1 MRIGPAFLQ
10 TFAVQ
15 LLQTAASI
23 ITGIVIARGLGPT
36 GQGQYAVLLAGVGLL
51 STMAAAGQFEGNVLT
66 SAGQQS
72 QGRILVV
79 RSVCQ
84 AALAGALVLAT
95 NGMWRSASALSGNRS
110 VAVILSLIV
119 MAEVLALLF
128 RGINLGQH
136 QITAYNVAT
145 LIQRFVYLIIVSAVG
160 LLAGLRLA
168 TVLEAWLVAVLLNVL
183 FTGVG
188 IWRRSNRVSLSWRT
202 LADGWIASLTR
213 GLRAL
218 LTVCLTLLLVR
229 ADVYMLGRML
239 GVEAVGQISVATTF
253 AEYLWY
259 IPSILGSMLFA
270 VVAANRGPQSIER
283 ICRSTRLAVALLAPV
298 AIVLLLI
305 GRPLIPLIYG
315 TAYARAGTLL
325 VLLVP
330 GMFAIS
336 VHLVL
341 DSYFAGKGFPP
352 ISYLGA
358 AGALATKVLLN
369 LAVVPRFGLEGAA
382 VVTSGVYGLLLW
394 LKVGAFTRETG
405 VSVSRVLRPSKDDVV
420 RGLTVIRE
428 WLSLAVRPANVGRP

>member
-10 TFAVQ
+10 TFALQ

-23 ITGIVIARGLGPT
+23 VTAIIIARGLGPV
-36 GQGQYAVLLAGVGLL
+36 GQGQYAVLLAAVGLL
-51 STMAAAGQFEGNVLT
+51 ATMTAAGQFEGNVLT
-66 SAGQQS
+66 SAGTQS
-72 QGRILVV
+72 QGRVLVV
-79 RSVCQ
+79 RSMIQ
-84 AALAGALVLAT
+84 AGVAGAVALATSGL
-95 NGMWRSASALSGNRS
+95 WRSA
-110 VAVILSLIV
+110 AVLPGDESIGVFLSLIV

-145 LIQRFVYLIIVSAVG
+145 LIQRIAYLVIISIVG
-160 LLAGLRLA
+160 VVAGLELLR
-168 TVLEAWLVAVLLNVL
+168 VLQAWLVAALLNVL
-183 FTGVG
+183 LTGIG
-188 IWRRSNRVSLSWRT
+188 IWRRSDRVSLAWRLVT
-202 LADGWIASLTR
+202 AGWTASLTR

-218 LTVCLTLLLVR
+218 VTVCLTLILVR

-239 GVEAVGQISVATTF
+239 GPEAVGQISVATTF

-270 VVAANRGPQSIER
+270 VVAASRGPDSIER
-283 ICRSTRLAVALLAPV
+283 VSRSTRLIVALLAPV
-298 AIVLLLI
+298 AITLLFA
-305 GRPLIPLIYG
+305 GRSLIPLIYG
-315 TAYARAGTLL
+315 SAYAHAGTLL

-341 DSYFAGKGFPP
+341 DSYFSGSGFPP
-352 ISYLGA
+352 ISYFSA

-382 VVTSGVYGLLLW
+382 VVTSVVYALLLGV
-394 LKVGAFTRETG
+394 KVRVFTRETG
-405 VSVSRVLRPSKDDVV
+405 VSVARVLRPSRDDLV
-420 RGLTVIRE
+420 RGVQTIRD
-428 WLSLAVRPANVGRP
+428 WLFRAGGRVNVG